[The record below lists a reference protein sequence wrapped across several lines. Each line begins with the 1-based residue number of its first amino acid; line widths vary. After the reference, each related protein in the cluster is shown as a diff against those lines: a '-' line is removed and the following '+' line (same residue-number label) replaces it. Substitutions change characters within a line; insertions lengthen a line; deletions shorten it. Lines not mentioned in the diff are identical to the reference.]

1 MKLETVNEG
10 TTLSFSI
17 EFLSEMGTPI
27 TPKRVFWKIE
37 DLMSGTVINDW
48 TEITN
53 PSSTVYLII
62 GPDICSIL
70 DQRNSS
76 EVKRVTIKAEF
87 GPKTVVVQEK
97 DIIVQNL
104 GGSP

>member
-10 TTLSFSI
+10 STLSLSA
-17 EFLSEMGTPI
+17 EFLSEVGTPI
-27 TPKRVFWKIE
+27 NPKRVFWKIE
-37 DLMSGTVINDW
+37 DLMSGTIIKDW
-48 TEITN
+48 TEIAN

-62 GPDICSIL
+62 GPNICSIL
-70 DQRNSS
+70 NQSNSS

-87 GPKTVVVQEK
+87 GPNIVVVQEK

-104 GGSP
+104 GGTP